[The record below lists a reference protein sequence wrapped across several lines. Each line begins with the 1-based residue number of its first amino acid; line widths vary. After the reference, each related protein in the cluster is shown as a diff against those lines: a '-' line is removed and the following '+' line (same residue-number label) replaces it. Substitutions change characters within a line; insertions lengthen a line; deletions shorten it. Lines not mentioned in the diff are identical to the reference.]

1 MYKIGIVGCGR
12 MAGSIDD
19 EVLDY
24 PAVLL
29 PYSHAA
35 AYATLPNVQIVAA
48 ADINPEA
55 LARFQKRWN
64 VPQGYADY
72 RQMIREARPDIV
84 SITTHG
90 TLHAEVAIYAAE
102 QGVRGLYCEK
112 PLAGSLQEAER
123 IRAACQANG
132 TRFNV
137 GTLRRYHPGYEK
149 MRQIA
154 QSGELGR
161 PKVAYYFGGG
171 ALLHTHSHSIDTLCY
186 LLGDPRPL
194 AVEGRLDPASV
205 EPTASGLAKDPN
217 LRHAHI
223 LYEGGLEAFL
233 LPAPGMYEF
242 QLVCENGVL
251 YALNNG
257 IHWYVRQRDRGMRRN
272 VQELRE
278 MPPFARI
285 SPTVRVI
292 QDLIQSIETGSDTQG
307 NLSIAM
313 QTMEITSGIVQ
324 SDRAGGLRI
333 DLPVADRAFYIPSR

>member
-24 PAVLL
+24 PSVLL

-35 AYATLPNVQIVAA
+35 AYATLPNVQMIAA
-48 ADINPEA
+48 ADINAEA
-55 LARFQKRWN
+55 LARFQKRWS

-72 RQMIREARPDIV
+72 RQMIRKARPDIV
-84 SITTHG
+84 SVATHG
-90 TLHAEVAIYAAE
+90 TLHAEVAIFAAE
-102 QGVRGLYCEK
+102 QGVRGIYCEK
-112 PLAGSLQEAER
+112 PLAGSLLEAER

-132 TRFNV
+132 VKFNI
-137 GTLRRYHPGYEK
+137 GTLRRYHPGYEE

-154 QSGELGR
+154 LSGELGQ

-186 LLGDPRPL
+186 LLGDPKPL
-194 AVEGRLDPASV
+194 AVEGRLDAASV
-205 EPTASGLAKDPN
+205 QPNASGLAKDPN
-217 LRHAHI
+217 LLHAHI
-223 LYEGGLEAFL
+223 LYAGGLETFL
-233 LPAPGMYEF
+233 LPAPGVYEF
-242 QLVCENGVL
+242 QLVCEDGML

-257 IHWYVRQRDRGMRRN
+257 IHWYMRQRDKGMRWN

-278 MPPFARI
+278 MPPFAPV

-292 QDLIQSIETGSDTQG
+292 LDLIRAIESGGETQG
-307 NLSIAM
+307 NLAIAT
-313 QTMEITSGIVQ
+313 QTMEITYGIVQ
-324 SDRAGGLRI
+324 SDRAGGLRV